1 VGVIVVIRN
10 NILLEITDLS
20 VSYGVIAA
28 LQGISLKVCG
38 GEIVALIGANGAGK
52 STALKTIS
60 GLIRADEG
68 SINYSNRSIANLPP
82 HKIAGLGIAHVPEG
96 RKPFANLSVYENLRL
111 GAFRYNDRDQIQ
123 QNMNRVFKSFPRL
136 KERLR
141 QPAGTLSG
149 GELQMLAMGRGLMS
163 KPELLML
170 DEPSMGLSPILVNE
184 IFAIIREINQ
194 QGTSI
199 LLVEQNA
206 HKALSIAQHAYVLE
220 TGRIIQEGSGRELHE
235 NQTVREAYLGT

>member
-1 VGVIVVIRN
+1 MIVVIRN